1 MDLSGAVALFL
12 ATCICCIFISMW
24 RRKNTSS
31 KLPPGPYPFPFI
43 GNALQLSGG
52 EVVRAL
58 QLLNKRYGPVF
69 TVYMGSRRVVVLWGY
84 DAVKEALVDQ
94 AEEFSGRGE
103 LPSNDRVFQGC
114 GVILSNGERWKQ
126 LRRFSL
132 MTLRNFGMGKRS
144 IEERIQEEVQ
154 CLLEVLRDAKDM
166 PFDPTKILCQ
176 AVSNVICSV
185 TFGKRFEY
193 EDKKFHNLLHMMTE
207 TFVQMSSFWGQLQ
220 DVLPNVMRYIPG
232 PHHNVQKLLEDLL
245 HFINEKVKISQE
257 SLEPSFPRDFIDCF
271 LIKME
276 EEKENSESE
285 FNTKNMLMTVLNL
298 FFAGTE
304 TVSTTLRF
312 AFLLLLKHPEVTE
325 KLQKEIDCTI
335 GRDRFPNAED
345 RSKMPY
351 TEAVIHEIQ
360 RIANVIPMN
369 VPHSVT
375 KDTQFRGYT
384 IPKGTDVFPVL
395 WSVLQDPSQ
404 FSDPAVFNPQH
415 FLDEKDCFKKRDAF
429 MPFSAGKRICL
440 GEGLARME
448 LFLFLTSI
456 LQNFRLESSMAPEE
470 INASPQATGFA
481 NVPRSYLLSFIA
493 R

>member
-1 MDLSGAVALFL
+1 MDLSGAVTLFL
-12 ATCICCIFISMW
+12 AICICFIFLLSW
-24 RRKNTSS
+24 RRKNTCNN
-31 KLPPGPYPFPFI
+31 LPPGPYPFPFI

-52 EVVRAL
+52 EVVQIL
-58 QLLNKRYGPVF
+58 QRLSKTYGPVF

-84 DAVKEALVDQ
+84 EAVKEALVDQ
-94 AEEFSGRGE
+94 AEEFSGRGK
-103 LPSNDRVFQGC
+103 LPSNDGVFQGC
-114 GVILSNGERWKQ
+114 GIIFSNGEHWKQ

-144 IEERIQEEVQ
+144 IEKRIKEEVQ
-154 CLLEVLRDAKDM
+154 CLLEVLRNSKEM
-166 PFDPTKILCQ
+166 PFDPTSILSQ
-176 AVSNVICSV
+176 AVSNVICSI
-185 TFGKRFEY
+185 TFGKRFDY
-193 EDKKFHNLLHMMTE
+193 EDEKFHKLLHMMNE
-207 TFVQMSSFWGQLQ
+207 TFIHMSSFWGQLQ

-232 PHHNVQKLLEDLL
+232 PHHNVQKLLENLL
-245 HFINEKVKISQE
+245 QFISERVKISQE
-257 SLEPSFPRDFIDCF
+257 SLDASFPGDFIECF
-271 LIKME
+271 LIKMDQ
-276 EEKENSESE
+276 EKGNPESY
-285 FNTKNMLMTVLNL
+285 FNTKNLLTTVLNL

-312 AFLLLLKHPEVTE
+312 AFLLLLKHPEITE
-325 KLQKEIDCTI
+325 KLHKEIDCTI

-345 RSKMPY
+345 RSKMPF

-375 KDTQFRGYT
+375 KDTQFRGHL

-404 FSDPAVFNPQH
+404 FSDPAEFNPQH
-415 FLDEKDCFKKRDAF
+415 FLDEKGWFKKRDAF

-440 GEGLARME
+440 GDGLARME

-456 LQNFRLESSMAPEE
+456 LQNFRLNSPVAPKE
-470 INASPQATGFA
+470 IDVSPKATGFA
-481 NVPRSYLLSFIA
+481 NVPRSYQLSFIA